1 MTKKPFFLKAIVLL
15 LFFSF
20 PAAAQETLPSDKT
33 TVETQSDDVP
43 AETAETTDGRRK
55 LFRVIK
61 RQSKRSRTTYRRKRL
76 KQQTDSRLPLR
87 IRRKMPPPLP
97 RLLRRQPT
105 ELKTRRKVGN
115 PIMKKFSVGEWTI
128 RFLRH

>member
-43 AETAETTDGRRK
+43 AETAETTDGQFGFGCG
-55 LFRVIK
+55 LFGDC
-61 RQSKRSRTTYRRKRL
+61 QCSGL
-76 KQQTDSRLPLR
+76 QG
-87 IRRKMPPPLP
+87 
-97 RLLRRQPT
+97 
-105 ELKTRRKVGN
+105 VGN
-115 PIMKKFSVGEWTI
+115 VAADKPLVRANLSRQGDGDG
-128 RFLRH
+128 

>member
-43 AETAETTDGRRK
+43 AETAETTDG
-55 LFRVIK
+55 
-61 RQSKRSRTTYRRKRL
+61 QSAAAGDSEKISKHGAKSGTRL
-76 KQQTDSRLPLR
+76 
-87 IRRKMPPPLP
+87 
-97 RLLRRQPT
+97 
-105 ELKTRRKVGN
+105 
-115 PIMKKFSVGEWTI
+115 
-128 RFLRH
+128 